1 MPVTI
6 PWILVAN
13 AINRV
18 LTVATQLGVGFLL
31 VPEQVGLFVVAAG
44 IAGLSTPFQS
54 ADHARLALQ
63 DREHPSAT
71 AGILRNW
78 LLLGSLGSC
87 VVAIV
92 VLPAV
97 GLTVAVAPLACIAML
112 SLLRVMANLRISLL
126 SLSGRSAAIAVV
138 TVCECSARS
147 LVLIGSA
154 LLGAG
159 MWSLVFGEVAAV
171 LVSVLLLARF
181 EPGPP
186 AGGWRM
192 PPWLPRRLLTTLG
205 ISLLVGIEVN
215 CSAIAIGNL
224 IGTAAAGSFAFA
236 GRIAGQLGVLV
247 LPLIALEVI
256 PRLLAHRGTAHRFH
270 ETSKRE
276 CRRLLSIILP
286 MVAVLMTAGPWAMV
300 LVWGERWREAAGML
314 RWLSLS
320 IGLRLSY
327 ALAKAHLEALGNF
340 QRILMLSILD
350 TVLIL
355 SAVVLVGLSGDAT
368 AVVVALACES
378 ALILGV
384 AVMTVRRSM
393 PVPVEVYS

>member
-1 MPVTI
+1 VTV
-6 PWILVAN
+6 PWILIAN
-13 AINRV
+13 AFNRA
-18 LTVATQLGVGFLL
+18 LTIATQLVVGFLL

-44 IAGLSTPFQS
+44 IAGMSSPFQS

-63 DREHPSAT
+63 DREHASAT

-92 VLPAV
+92 VLPAI
-97 GLTVAVAPLACIAML
+97 GLTVAVAPLACLAML
-112 SLLRVMANLRISLL
+112 ALLRVMANLRISLL
-126 SLSGRSAAIAVV
+126 SLAGRSAAIAVASV
-138 TVCECSARS
+138 SEGSARS
-147 LVLIGSA
+147 LALVGSA

-171 LVSVLLLARF
+171 LVSVVLLARL

-215 CSAIAIGNL
+215 CSAIAIGHL

-236 GRIAGQLGVLV
+236 NRIAGQLGVLV

-256 PRLLAHRGTAHRFH
+256 PRLLAQRDAVQGFRT
-270 ETSKRE
+270 TSQRE
-276 CRRLLSIILP
+276 CWRLLRIIVPL
-286 MVAVLMTAGPWAMV
+286 VFVLMVAGPWAMV
-300 LVWGERWREAAGML
+300 VMWGERWREAAEML

-320 IGLRLSY
+320 IGLRLAY
-327 ALAKAHLEALGNF
+327 ALAKAHLEALGVF
-340 QRILMLSILD
+340 PRILMLSILD
-350 TVLIL
+350 TVLIVG
-355 SAVVLVGLSGDAT
+355 AVVVVGLTGNAT

-378 ALILGV
+378 ALILGA
-384 AVMTVRRSM
+384 AVVTVKRSM
-393 PVPVEVYS
+393 PALAVVRA

>member
-1 MPVTI
+1 MTV

-13 AINRV
+13 AFNRA
-18 LTVATQLGVGFLL
+18 LTIATQLVVGFLL

-44 IAGLSTPFQS
+44 IAGLSSPFQS

-63 DREHPSAT
+63 DRDYPAAT
-71 AGILRNW
+71 ASILRNW
-78 LLLGSLGSC
+78 LLLGALGSC

-92 VLPAV
+92 VLPAI
-97 GLTVAVAPLACIAML
+97 GLAVAVAPLACIAL
-112 SLLRVMANLRISLL
+112 LALLRVMANLRISLL
-126 SLSGRSAAIAVV
+126 SLAGRSAAIAAASVS
-138 TVCECSARS
+138 ESAARS
-147 LVLIGSA
+147 LVLVGSA

-171 LVSVLLLARF
+171 LISLLLLARF

-205 ISLLVGIEVN
+205 ISLLVGVEVN

-224 IGTAAAGSFAFA
+224 IGTASAGSFAFA
-236 GRIAGQLGVLV
+236 NRIAGQLVVLL

-256 PRLLAHRGTAHRFH
+256 PRLIAARDAAQRFR
-270 ETSKRE
+270 ETSQSE
-276 CRRLLSIILP
+276 CRRLLRIILP
-286 MVAVLMTAGPWAMV
+286 LMIMLMVVGPWAMIQ
-300 LVWGERWREAAGML
+300 LWGERWREAAGML

-327 ALAKAHLEALGNF
+327 ALAKAHLEALGDF
-340 QRILMLSILD
+340 RRILLLSVFD

-368 AVVVALACES
+368 AVVVALAAES
-378 ALILGV
+378 ALILGL
-384 AVMTVRRSM
+384 AVMSVRHSM
-393 PVPVEVYS
+393 PALTKVHT